1 MFTIFAF
8 VITIKFLI
16 MKRFFSQYLNDWR
29 HRKQRK
35 PLIVRG
41 ARQVGKSYVIEEFG
55 NRNFAQVIKVN
66 FEEIP
71 ELRQFFKTNNV
82 TQILQNMEVYFG
94 KKIPISDTLLFL
106 DEIQVCPEAIVS
118 LRYFYEK
125 MPDLHIIAA
134 GSLLD
139 HTLNELQYS
148 MPVGR
153 VEFAYMYPMCFYEF
167 LIAIDEEQLV
177 EYLNNYNLQQKIAQP
192 IHDKLI
198 GLVRLYFFVG
208 GMPEAVS
215 VYAATGSLIDIE
227 RIHESIVKSLE
238 FDFAKYGTRSQQITM
253 TKLLRYIPKVSGQKF
268 KYVNFDSSIRSD
280 TTKKALDLL
289 SMSRIIHIVKNT
301 KATDA
306 PLEYGVVEKVF
317 KTLFF
322 DIGLSNHILKLRLT
336 NLENLGL
343 NNEGGLAEQFVGQE
357 LLCLP
362 PYFIENDIYYWVR
375 DKRNAEAEIDYVVQL
390 DNKII
395 PIEVKAGK
403 TGTLK
408 SLQIFVTEKKLKKAV
423 RVNADMPSVVQVQ
436 TSVRINKGTE
446 DVDFQ
451 LISIPLY
458 LVQEFGR
465 LYVQ

>member
-1 MFTIFAF
+1 
-8 VITIKFLI
+8 
-16 MKRFFSQYLNDWR
+16 MKRFFSHYLNDWK

-41 ARQVGKSYVIEEFG
+41 ARQVGKSFIIEEFG
-55 NRNFAQVIKVN
+55 NNFFTYVIKVN

-71 ELRQFFKTNNV
+71 ELRQLFITNNV
-82 TQILQNMEVYFG
+82 TQIIQNLEVYFG
-94 KKIPISDTLLFL
+94 KKIIMSDTLLFL

-125 MPDLHIIAA
+125 LPDLHIIAA

-177 EYLNNYNLQQKIAQP
+177 EYLKNYNLQQKIAQP
-192 IHDKLI
+192 IHDKLLK
-198 GLVRLYFFVG
+198 LVRLYFFVG

-215 VYAATGSLIDIE
+215 VYAETRSLIDIE

-238 FDFAKYGTRSQQITM
+238 FDFAKYGTRSQQIIM

-268 KYVNFDSSIRSD
+268 KYVNFDNLIRSD
-280 TTKKALDLL
+280 ATKKALDLL
-289 SMSRIIHIVKNT
+289 SMSRIIHIIKNT
-301 KATDA
+301 KATDV
-306 PLEYGVVEKVF
+306 PLEHGVVEKVF
-317 KTLFF
+317 KTIFF
-322 DIGLSNHILKLRLT
+322 DIGLSNHILKQRLT
-336 NLENLGL
+336 DLENLGID
-343 NNEGGLAEQFVGQE
+343 NKGGLAEQLVGQE

-375 DKRNAEAEIDYVVQL
+375 EKRNAEAEIDYVVQL

-408 SLQIFVTEKKLKKAV
+408 SLQIFVTEKKLKKAI
-423 RVNADMPSVVQVQ
+423 RINADIPSVVQVQ
-436 TSVRINKGTE
+436 TSVRLNNGMEEI
-446 DVDFQ
+446 DFQ

-458 LVQEFGR
+458 LVQELGR
-465 LYVQ
+465 LYET

>member
-1 MFTIFAF
+1 
-8 VITIKFLI
+8 
-16 MKRFFSQYLNDWR
+16 MKRFFTQYLNDWK

-41 ARQVGKSYVIEEFG
+41 ARQVGKSYAIEEFG
-55 NRNFAQVIKVN
+55 NKNFAHVIKVN

-71 ELRQFFKTNNV
+71 ELRQLFITNNV
-82 TQILQNMEVYFG
+82 TQILQNLEVYFG
-94 KKIPISDTLLFL
+94 KKISISDTLLFL

-125 MPDLHIIAA
+125 LPDLHIVAA

-167 LIAIDEEQLV
+167 LIAIDEEHLV
-177 EYLNNYNLQQKIAQP
+177 EYLNNYNLEQKIAQP

-198 GLVRLYFFVG
+198 EFVRLYFFVG

-215 VYAATGSLIDIE
+215 VYAETRSLIDIE

-268 KYVNFDSSIRSD
+268 KYVNFDDSVRSD
-280 TTKKALDLL
+280 ATKKALDLL

-301 KATDA
+301 KATDV
-306 PLEYGVVEKVF
+306 PLEHEVVEKVF
-317 KTLFF
+317 KTIFF
-322 DIGLSNHILKLRLT
+322 DIGLSNHILKLRLIDLK
-336 NLENLGL
+336 NIGL
-343 NNEGGLAEQFVGQE
+343 NNKGGLAEQFVGQE

-362 PYFIENDIYYWVR
+362 PYFTENDIYYWVR
-375 DKRNAEAEIDYVVQL
+375 EKRNAEAEIDYVVQL
-390 DNKII
+390 NNKII

-408 SLQIFVTEKKLKKAV
+408 SLQIFVTEKKLKKAI
-423 RVNADMPSVVQVQ
+423 RINTDIPSVVQVK
-436 TSVRINKGTE
+436 TSVRINKGIE
-446 DVDFQ
+446 EVDFQ

-458 LVQEFGR
+458 LVQEYGR

>member
-1 MFTIFAF
+1 
-8 VITIKFLI
+8 
-16 MKRFFSQYLNDWR
+16 MKRFFSHYLNDWK

-41 ARQVGKSYVIEEFG
+41 ARQVGKSFIIEEFG
-55 NRNFAQVIKVN
+55 NNFFTYVIKVN

-71 ELRQFFKTNNV
+71 ELRQLFITNNV
-82 TQILQNMEVYFG
+82 TQIIQNLEVYFG
-94 KKIPISDTLLFL
+94 KKIIMSDTLLFL
-106 DEIQVCPEAIVS
+106 DEIQACPEAIVS

-125 MPDLHIIAA
+125 LPDLHIIAA

-177 EYLNNYNLQQKIAQP
+177 EYLKNYNLQQKIAQP
-192 IHDKLI
+192 IHDKLLK
-198 GLVRLYFFVG
+198 LVRLYFFVG

-215 VYAATGSLIDIE
+215 VYAETRSLIDIE

-238 FDFAKYGTRSQQITM
+238 FDFAKYGTRSQQIIM

-268 KYVNFDSSIRSD
+268 KYVNFDNLIRSD
-280 TTKKALDLL
+280 ATKKALDLL
-289 SMSRIIHIVKNT
+289 SMSRIIHIIKNT
-301 KATDA
+301 KATDV
-306 PLEYGVVEKVF
+306 PLEHGVVEKVF
-317 KTLFF
+317 KTIFF
-322 DIGLSNHILKLRLT
+322 DIGLSNHILKQRLT
-336 NLENLGL
+336 DLENLGID
-343 NNEGGLAEQFVGQE
+343 NKGGLAEQLVGQE

-375 DKRNAEAEIDYVVQL
+375 EKRNAEAEIDYVVQL

-408 SLQIFVTEKKLKKAV
+408 SLQIFVTEKKLKKAI
-423 RVNADMPSVVQVQ
+423 RINADIPSVEQVQ
-436 TSVRINKGTE
+436 TSVRLNNGMEEI
-446 DVDFQ
+446 DFQ

-458 LVQEFGR
+458 LVQELGR
-465 LYVQ
+465 LYET